1 MLHRRPDNLTRPAPA
16 RIVAALAGLVLTGAA
31 LLAGCS
37 EQDSLPVDASG
48 ETEVPAEAGAAL
60 SDAERDCLLVVW
72 GQQASPNRDFDRAN
86 DPAEGGLISCATGT
100 SASQFE
106 ATLSALRN
114 AATGEDRDA
123 LLSELGI
130 PLLYI
135 DAEGNRRDLLET
147 DLADREFAEVFS
159 PEMLAL
165 IRELSLAD
173 MTVVPDQGGFFQLG
187 AIWLSPG
194 EPGGRPRVVTV
205 NRQALAE
212 AAATVTRRVTQGVAR
227 RATEAETTS

>member
-1 MLHRRPDNLTRPAPA
+1 MPHSRTDQTARPAPA
-16 RIVAALAGLVLTGAA
+16 RIVAALAGLVMLGA
-31 LLAGCS
+31 CS
-37 EQDSLPVDASG
+37 AQEGPPVDASG
-48 ETEVPAEAGAAL
+48 EMAGSLDIPAPAGSAAAE
-60 SDAERDCLLVVW
+60 AERDCLLVVW
-72 GQQASPNRDFDRAN
+72 EQQDSPDREFDRAN

-106 ATLSALRN
+106 ATLTALRE

-123 LLSELGI
+123 LLGEIGV

-135 DAEGNRRDLLET
+135 DADGNRHDMMET
-147 DLADREFAEVFS
+147 DLAEREFTEVFS

-165 IRELSLAD
+165 MRGLDLRD
-173 MTVVPDQGGFFQLG
+173 MTVVPDQGGFFELG

-212 AAATVTRRVTQGVAR
+212 AAAA
-227 RATEAETTS
+227 ATTTEGETSS

>member
-1 MLHRRPDNLTRPAPA
+1 ML
-16 RIVAALAGLVLTGAA
+16 GA
-31 LLAGCS
+31 CS
-37 EQDSLPVDASG
+37 AQEGPPVDASG
-48 ETEVPAEAGAAL
+48 EMAGSLDIPAPAGSAAAE
-60 SDAERDCLLVVW
+60 AERDCLLVVW
-72 GQQASPNRDFDRAN
+72 EQQVSPDREFDRAN

-106 ATLSALRN
+106 AALTALRE

-123 LLSELGI
+123 LLGEIGV

-135 DAEGNRRDLLET
+135 DADGNRRDMMET
-147 DLADREFAEVFS
+147 DLAEREFTEVFS

-165 IRELSLAD
+165 MRSLDLRD
-173 MTVVPDQGGFFQLG
+173 MTVVPDQGGFFELG

-212 AAATVTRRVTQGVAR
+212 AAAA
-227 RATEAETTS
+227 ATTTEGETSS